1 MSQPYRAD
9 IDGLRAVA
17 VIAVIAFHAF
27 PKHVPSGFVGVDIFF
42 VISGF
47 LISGILLD
55 AIARGTMSIG
65 EFYVRRVRRIFP
77 ALVLVMGVY
86 LVAGWFVMPPVQ
98 YEHMGK
104 HAFFGS
110 VFIANL
116 SLWREG
122 GYFDMSVELKPML
135 HLWSLGVEEQFYLLW
150 PLGLWVMARRR
161 WNLVAGT
168 AVLALAS
175 FALNVYEAPRHPNAT
190 FYFPY
195 TLLGNLDG
203 RVARGGVTAAGGLA
217 WPVWCTANHALVRRG
232 AAGRVVCG

>member
-1 MSQPYRAD
+1 MRGTPEPKPNAIIAMKYRQE

-27 PKHVPSGFVGVDIFF
+27 PKLVPSGFVGVDIFF

-77 ALVLVMGVY
+77 TLVLVMGVY
-86 LVAGWFVMPPVQ
+86 LAAGWFVMPPVQ

-104 HAFFGS
+104 HGFFGS
-110 VFIANL
+110 VFVANL

-122 GYFDMSVELKPML
+122 GYFDTPVELKPLL

-150 PLGLWVMARRR
+150 PVGLWLMARRR
-161 WNLVAGT
+161 WNLAAGT
-168 AVLALAS
+168 AALALAS

-190 FYFPY
+190 FYFPG
-195 TLLGNLDG
+195 TRFWEILMGAWLAAAS
-203 RVARGGVTAAGGLA
+203 RRAGGIA
-217 WPVWCTANHALVRRG
+217 WPA
-232 AAGRVVCG
+232 